1 MRKYLIDTP
10 VERDGKLH
18 KEGFIELPEDEAE
31 ELLACKAIRELP
43 EDAPA
48 KGDDDKD
55 PAWDDPKPEDLVKLS
70 VNALAEGI
78 AAIQS
83 KAKLEAVLAA
93 EQAAQNRKGAIEAI
107 EARIAE
113 LGE

>member
-10 VERDGKLH
+10 VQRDGKLH

-43 EDAPA
+43 EAEPA
-48 KGDDDKD
+48 KTDNTD
-55 PAWDDPKPEDLVKLS
+55 PVWDDPKPEDLAKLS
-70 VNALAEGI
+70 VSALTEGI
-78 AAIQS
+78 AVIQS
-83 KAKLEAVLAA
+83 KTKLEAVLAA
-93 EQAAQNRKGAIEAI
+93 EKAGQNRKGAIEAI